1 MLLNLSLGTLTA
13 QQEVRSVGV
22 ALYDVGR
29 FYDTIPSKFYDDKR
43 YTPRGR
49 GRWNSERYQT
59 KVAQIVKVIDSLKQ
73 PIVILNGV
81 ESLDVVRDIQSAST
95 LDYSAR
101 HATLDYYDGLDFAIL
116 YFGDML
122 QINKIA
128 NHHHYTYFGGEL
140 LGHSIAIHLTRRGDK
155 LRTVL
160 PPDRDEAA
168 EITLAWGRLSSK
180 DLQRLEMSD
189 PLLSEE
195 KLGRG
200 DTKGG
205 SGWYLRNRIGV
216 KLQNRSTPQEG
227 STLQE
232 GAARQ
237 EGSTLQEGAARQEG
251 STLQEGAAR
260 QEGSTLQEGVTIG
273 RSGIYIARQLL
284 SKGETKPLATYTD
297 GGYTG
302 GYSSHLPQYIFLNIE

>member
-1 MLLNLSLGTLTA
+1 MSTFAAQNFAMGRHIYILIMLLHLSLGSLMA
-13 QQEVRSVGV
+13 QQEGRSVGV

-43 YTPRGR
+43 YTPRGK
-49 GRWNSERYQT
+49 GRWSSERYRT
-59 KVAQIVKVIDSLKQ
+59 KVAQIVKVIDSLRM

-160 PPDRDEAA
+160 PPDRAEAA

-205 SGWYLRNRIGV
+205 SGWYLKNRIGV
-216 KLQNRSTPQEG
+216 KLQSR

-232 GAARQ
+232 AATQRKCV
-237 EGSTLQEGAARQEG
+237 TL
-251 STLQEGAAR
+251 
-260 QEGSTLQEGVTIG
+260 G

-284 SKGETKPLATYTD
+284 SKGETKPLATYTN

-302 GYSSHLPQYIFLNIE
+302 GYSSHLPQYIFINFE